1 MSGEESAHRVSL
13 LADDRRYDLVA
24 PANAQ
29 VGDLLAVLGIAPRN
43 SPYAVATPAGRV
55 IALHEVLADVVP
67 EGALLTV
74 VRATTHEV
82 PRDVRNLDPSVVSAG
97 ARSPEGQG
105 GRYVPPSEA
114 TIARSQLSEVTRRRG
129 DLPTDAAAPDPA
141 ATGVAVVVPAP
152 AAASAT
158 WLQAQV
164 LTRWAAGGIA
174 AAAALV
180 LGLGAFRGQL
190 PSGTSWPAVAAL
202 LLFVPGLA
210 LALDASAT
218 GRLSRVV
225 APVFGFAAGLA
236 LPVTDSPSSG
246 RIAVLA
252 GCVLA
257 TALAGVSRI
266 VGGPSDRASR
276 AAMTAF
282 AAVGSLCVVGVL
294 LDWPSFA
301 VAAVVAGLVPTVV
314 RLLPSLGFDLPDEQL
329 VDVDRLATTI
339 WTARVQQVRRFRRL
353 RPREVDGVF
362 LEARETVA
370 AGTVWGCLVAAV
382 ALTVL
387 VVTPGRSA
395 LATWGAVG
403 LCAAV
408 TFALGYQ
415 SRTVRDRLPRTAM
428 LTTAGVA
435 ALLGTYAAGA
445 RLADS
450 WGFLLLALATLLG
463 LVAVGSAVA
472 LARGWHS
479 TRLSRLADLLESF
492 AVVLSLP
499 LAAVAADGIEAFR
512 RLTSG

>member
-1 MSGEESAHRVSL
+1 VSL

-129 DLPTDAAAPDPA
+129 DLPTEVGPDPA
-141 ATGVAVVVPAP
+141 AADGVAPLPQSPATV
-152 AAASAT
+152 SAT
-158 WLQAQV
+158 WAQPQV
-164 LTRWAAGGIA
+164 LARWAAGGIA

-236 LPVTDSPSSG
+236 LPVTDSPGSG

-266 VGGPSDRASR
+266 VGGPSDRVSR

-282 AAVGSLCVVGVL
+282 AAVGALCVVGVL

-387 VVTPGRSA
+387 VLTPGRSA

-428 LTTAGVA
+428 LATAGVA

-499 LAAVAADGIEAFR
+499 LAVVAADGIETFR

>member
-55 IALHEVLADVVP
+55 IALHEVLGDAVP

-82 PRDVRNLDPSVVSAG
+82 PRDVRNLDPSVVAAG

-114 TIARSQLSEVTRRRG
+114 TIARRQLSEVTRRRG
-129 DLPTDAAAPDPA
+129 SLPNEAAADPA
-141 ATGVAVVVPAP
+141 AATAAALPLAP
-152 AAASAT
+152 AGPSAV
-158 WLQAQV
+158 WLQPQV
-164 LTRWAAGGIA
+164 LARWAAGGIA

-180 LGLGAFRGQL
+180 LGVEAFRGQL
-190 PSGTSWPAVAAL
+190 PSGTSWPAAAAL

-210 LALDASAT
+210 LALDASAN

-236 LPVTDSPSSG
+236 LPVTDSPGSG

-252 GCVLA
+252 GAVLA
-257 TALAGVSRI
+257 TALAGVARI
-266 VGGPSDRASR
+266 VGGTSDRASR
-276 AAMTAF
+276 AAMTSC
-282 AAVGSLCVVGVL
+282 AAVAGLCVVGVL

-301 VAAVVAGLVPTVV
+301 VAAVVAGLVPAVV

-362 LEARETVA
+362 HQARETVA

-382 ALTVL
+382 ALAVL
-387 VVTPGRSA
+387 VATPGRSA
-395 LATWGAVG
+395 LATWGGVG

-408 TFALGYQ
+408 TLALGYQ

-445 RLADS
+445 RLADA
-450 WGFLLLALATLLG
+450 WGFVLLALATVLG
-463 LVAVGSAVA
+463 LVAVGGAVA

-479 TRLSRLADLLESF
+479 TRLSRLSDLLESS

-499 LAAVAADGIEAFR
+499 VAVVAADGIEAFR